1 MSVTYQVDEG
11 VEDAIDFWLTN
22 PLDNIM
28 AADAHQDRGAY
39 TITAPENGKYR
50 FCFSNEKNADGSKT
64 VSFNTRIHEK
74 SSEVKID
81 PLQVEIEE
89 LAESIFAIKSSQEY
103 IVARERRHRDTA
115 ESTNARVK
123 WWSIAQLG
131 LLIAVCLFQIHYLK
145 TFFQVKR
152 TV

>member
-1 MSVTYQVDEG
+1 
-11 VEDAIDFWLTN
+11 
-22 PLDNIM
+22 M

-74 SSEVKID
+74 SSEGIESIWTNRMTVNHLLLVKID

-103 IVARERRHRDTA
+103 IVARERRHRD
-115 ESTNARVK
+115 SK
-123 WWSIAQLG
+123 WMIKEDEW
-131 LLIAVCLFQIHYLK
+131 H
-145 TFFQVKR
+145 
-152 TV
+152 